1 MINHQALRE
10 RFKPEKIKV
19 LFIAESPP
27 KNDTFFYSAKG
38 GFYNFTKQV
47 FIELFEE
54 EIERSDDFL
63 HFFQNKGCF
72 LEDLCHEPKTYK
84 EICEEIHENKNGKN
98 GYIEKLKESLESY
111 NPQAII
117 ITLKEIDGFVR
128 DAIKRSDIILSREL
142 IFTLPFPGKGHQND
156 YMSGLRAALNDPIV
170 KNILT

>member
-10 RFKPEKIKV
+10 SFKPERIKV
-19 LFIAESPP
+19 LFIAEAPP

-38 GFYNFTKQV
+38 GFYNFTKQI
-47 FIELFEE
+47 FNELFKE
-54 EIERSDDFL
+54 EIDKSSDFL

-72 LEDLCHEPKTYK
+72 LDDLCHEPKTYE
-84 EICEEIHENKNGKN
+84 EICKNKDDKD
-98 GYIEKLKESLESY
+98 GYIKKLQSRLMSY

-128 DAIKRSDIILSREL
+128 DAIKRSNITLNPEL
-142 IFTLPFPGKGHQND
+142 IITLDFPGNGHQND
-156 YMSGLRAALNDPIV
+156 YKPSLRVALNDPIV

>member
-54 EIERSDDFL
+54 EIERSADFL

-142 IFTLPFPGKGHQND
+142 IFTLPFP
-156 YMSGLRAALNDPIV
+156 
-170 KNILT
+170 